1 MVGAATLMVATAA
14 CVPPPAPNP
23 PLVVTTTADTFDG
36 VCDDDCSLRDAIA
49 EHNTRPPGPG
59 GVANRISVPAGEYEL
74 ALDEPLRVD
83 RPLILS
89 GAGASTVLDLR
100 GTTAAAAFDAHATTV
115 IDRIRVEGDPASTNR
130 LVTCSGDVARTA
142 TVLNSTTDG
151 LDAVIAGCDAVLV
164 STTVRGASAVHDVRS
179 LNASGSTLPFDGR
192 QLPMTRFGVVSSILT
207 GPALPDGTTADGL
220 VNVQPRPGLT
230 IQAGFSGSRGDR
242 VGVQLG
248 GGVDGSVLATS
259 LNSSFGLD
267 GADGPLQLSVAGGSR
282 LQVTASTVHGGGD
295 GAFVAEGEVV
305 ITGSTVAGADRA
317 VEVAEGGAVT
327 LRRSVLSSTGPASCN
342 APVTSLGHNAIVGD
356 GCGEPNST
364 DQSFSDESELLLGE
378 LDRHGGPTPSL
389 AFLPAPTSPLVD
401 TIPVGGFYDP
411 DCPFD
416 AAQDT
421 GRSLD
426 QRGVL
431 RPVGAGCDVGAVE
444 LTLLEREA

>member
-1 MVGAATLMVATAA
+1 MVATAA

-36 VCDDDCSLRDAIA
+36 VCDDDDCSLRDAIA
-49 EHNTRPPGPG
+49 VHNTRPPGPG
-59 GVANRISVPAGEYEL
+59 GVANRITVPAGTYAP
-74 ALDEPLRVD
+74 ALDEPLRIE
-83 RPLILS
+83 RPLILRGV
-89 GAGASTVLDLR
+89 GATTVLDL
-100 GTTAAAAFDAHATTV
+100 GPTTAGAAFDAHATTV
-115 IDRIRVEGDPASTNR
+115 IDRVRVEGGASGTDR
-130 LVTCSGDVARTA
+130 LVTCTGEAPRTVS
-142 TVLNSTTDG
+142 VLNSSTDG
-151 LDAVIAGCDAVLV
+151 LDAVIAACDAVLV
-164 STTVRGASAVHDVRS
+164 STTVSGASAVDGVRN

-220 VNVQPRPGLT
+220 VNLQPRPGLT

-248 GGVDGSVLATS
+248 GEVDGSVLATS

-267 GADGPLQLSVAGGSR
+267 GVDGPLQLSVAEGSR
-282 LQVTASTVHGGGD
+282 LQVTASTVHGGGE
-295 GAFVAEGEVV
+295 GAFAAQGELVV
-305 ITGSTVAGADRA
+305 TASTVAGAERA
-317 VEVAEGGAVT
+317 IDVVADGTAT
-327 LRRSVLSSTGPASCN
+327 IRRSVLSADGPATCN

-356 GCGEPNST
+356 GCGEPADT
-364 DQSFSDESELLLGE
+364 DQSFDAASDLQLGE

-401 TIPVGGFYDP
+401 AIPVGGFYDP
-411 DCPFD
+411 DCPYD
-416 AAQDT
+416 AAQDN

-431 RPVGAGCDVGAVE
+431 RPVGAGCDVGSVE
-444 LTLLEREA
+444 LTLLEREE